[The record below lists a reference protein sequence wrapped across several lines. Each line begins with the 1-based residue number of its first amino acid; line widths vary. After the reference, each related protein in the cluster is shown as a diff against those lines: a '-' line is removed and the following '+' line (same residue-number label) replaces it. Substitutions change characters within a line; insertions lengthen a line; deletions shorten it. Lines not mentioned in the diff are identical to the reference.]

1 MVDEMASSNHY
12 SGAICNC
19 RNWGCGRQQQPEFRN
34 YYDNGGDYAGVLP
47 SRCTNHLLH
56 IVSHNQRRNERC

>member
-34 YYDNGGDYAGVLP
+34 YYDNGGDYAGGLP
-47 SRCTNHLLH
+47 SRCTNNPLTN
-56 IVSHNQRRNERC
+56 VSAKHRRDEKG